1 MKLEVAYVSL
11 CVGEKAEILSQKLS
25 VGTIQFK
32 DCFCTSRKSG
42 IEGGGW
48 AYQTHAHAHGTCLGW
63 AVEWPWLSLLTLLA
77 QTGVEITLLPLEEH
91 HFWYCRQFG
100 QAEHWLVGVS

>member
-32 DCFCTSRKSG
+32 DCFCTSRRSG

-48 AYQTHAHAHGTCLGW
+48 AY
-63 AVEWPWLSLLTLLA
+63 
-77 QTGVEITLLPLEEH
+77 
-91 HFWYCRQFG
+91 
-100 QAEHWLVGVS
+100 

>member
-32 DCFCTSRKSG
+32 DWFCTSRKSG
-42 IEGGGW
+42 IDGGGR
-48 AYQTHAHAHGTCLGW
+48 AYQTHAMHMAT
-63 AVEWPWLSLLTLLA
+63 ALA
-77 QTGVEITLLPLEEH
+77 GCRMALVVTS
-91 HFWYCRQFG
+91 HFVSTNRCRNHSSPFAG
-100 QAEHWLVGVS
+100 APFLVL